1 MATVGGGMFGLILP
15 GRRLRP
21 VDPFARLRRW
31 VWNGP
36 LGRLMGRIASI
47 GLPAAKA
54 RDWAPSRPTE
64 TALGSATE
72 TLFETLPE
80 REREALADLPR
91 IVSRLER
98 EASAAREHLER
109 GDAGPWGDRLER
121 AVAAIEALR
130 VGLLRMTAG
139 HAGATTITADLDSA
153 RLLAER
159 IDQLMAGLA
168 EVDALLASDDIGHH
182 QITQAQPRKRAPSTS
197 LG

>member
-1 MATVGGGMFGLILP
+1 MFLSHDYYTSKNLFGAFGLFTMATVGGGMFGLIFP

-80 REREALADLPR
+80 R
-91 IVSRLER
+91 
-98 EASAAREHLER
+98 

-121 AVAAIEALR
+121 AVAAIETLR